1 MRRQLVM
8 AFGLVALLAA
18 GGCTTQISSDV
29 STFGSW
35 PADRQPDTYV
45 FERLPSQ
52 QDQPDQQRM
61 EDAARGAIESAGFK
75 PAPDAQNADVVVL
88 LGTRLVA
95 NHFSPFD
102 DPIWWNS
109 GLYRPR
115 FGRAGFVGIGG
126 GFGPGFSYGPDDT
139 LRRYVR
145 EVSVLIRDRKSGRV
159 VYETRASSDGVSPL
173 TPALMTAMFQAA
185 MTPFP
190 GTDEKARSVTT
201 PLPH

>member
-8 AFGLVALLAA
+8 AIGLAALLAA
-18 GGCTTQISSDV
+18 GGCATRISSDV

-35 PADRQPDTYV
+35 PADRQPDTYA

-75 PAPDAQNADVVVL
+75 PASDEQTADVVVL
-88 LGTRLVA
+88 LGTRLMA

-102 DPIWWNS
+102 DPIWWNG

-115 FGRAGFVGIGG
+115 FGHTGFG
-126 GFGPGFSYGPDDT
+126 GFGRGFSVGPDDT

-159 VYETRASSDGVSPL
+159 VYETRASSDGVLPL

-190 GTDEKARSVTT
+190 GTDEKVRSVTT
-201 PLPH
+201 PLPP